1 MLMLLLGVVLLEHLD
16 LVLGDGED
24 GARVAVGVAAA
35 VGGRALAAAAVRGG
49 AGDGAAAAAA
59 AAVGGRRRVGPA
71 QDLLQLLE
79 VVELNRPH
87 DRDQLRPFLK

>member
-1 MLMLLLGVVLLEHLD
+1 MLLLDVVLLEHLD

-24 GARVAVGVAAA
+24 GAGVAVGVAAP
-35 VGGRALAAAAVRGG
+35 VGGRALAAAAVRRG
-49 AGDGAAAAAA
+49 AGHGAAAATA
-59 AAVGGRRRVGPA
+59 AAVGGRRRRRVGPA

-87 DRDQLRPFLK
+87 DRDQLRPLL